1 MPDPTLIEIDALTV
15 RRGRFLLEIPRWC
28 LEPGQVIGL
37 VGPNGAG
44 KTTLLEALAGLRPV
58 TSGSARVFGKDPWR
72 DPAGVRSSLGF
83 MSDDM
88 AVFDLRIGPLLKLL
102 SGYYESWDEALV
114 DQLLERFKLDV
125 GQKTTKLSK
134 GQGTRLRL
142 VTALAF
148 RPRVLL
154 LDEPATGLDLAGRR
168 SLLESV
174 LEVVRDPQ
182 RSVVVSSHQ
191 LLDVQ
196 RIADRLLVINDGK
209 VVTEGPTDRL
219 VGEDRTL
226 EEAMESWGA
235 AG

>member
-1 MPDPTLIEIDALTV
+1 MPDSPLIEIDHLTV
-15 RRGRFLLEIPRWC
+15 RRDGFVLEIPHWR

-44 KTTLLEALAGLRPV
+44 KTTLLETLAGLRPP
-58 TSGSARVFGKDPWR
+58 TGGSVRVFGRNPWR

-88 AVFDLRIGPLLKLL
+88 PVFDLRIGPLLRLL
-102 SGYYESWDEALV
+102 SGYYASWDSRLV
-114 DQLLERFKLDV
+114 ERLLERFKLDAS
-125 GQKTTKLSK
+125 QKSTKLSR

-148 RPRVLL
+148 HPRVLL

-174 LEVVRDPQ
+174 MEVVRDPR
-182 RSVVVSSHQ
+182 RSVIVSSHQ

-196 RIADRLLVINDGK
+196 RVADRLLVIKEGK
-209 VVTEGPTDRL
+209 VVVEGPTDRL
-219 VGEDRTL
+219 IGDDRTL
-226 EEAMESWGA
+226 EEAMDAWGA

>member
-1 MPDPTLIEIDALTV
+1 MPRSPLVEIDDLAV
-15 RRGRFLLEIPRWC
+15 RRDGFLLEIPRWR
-28 LEPGQVIGL
+28 LEPGEVVGL

-44 KTTLLEALAGLRPV
+44 KTTLLETVAGLRPANGGAV
-58 TSGSARVFGKDPWR
+58 RVFGRDPWR

-88 AVFDLRIGPLLKLL
+88 AVFDLRIGALLRLL
-102 SGYYESWDEALV
+102 SGYYDTWDAPLV
-114 DQLLERFKLDV
+114 DALLERFKLDPR
-125 GQKTTKLSK
+125 QKAHTLSK

-142 VTALAF
+142 ITAMAF
-148 RPRVLL
+148 RPRVLV

-174 LEVVRDPQ
+174 LEVVRDPE

-191 LLDVQ
+191 LMDVQ
-196 RIADRLLVINDGK
+196 RISDRLLVINAGK
-209 VVTEGPTDRL
+209 VVVEGRTDDL

-226 EEAMESWGA
+226 EEAMEAWGA